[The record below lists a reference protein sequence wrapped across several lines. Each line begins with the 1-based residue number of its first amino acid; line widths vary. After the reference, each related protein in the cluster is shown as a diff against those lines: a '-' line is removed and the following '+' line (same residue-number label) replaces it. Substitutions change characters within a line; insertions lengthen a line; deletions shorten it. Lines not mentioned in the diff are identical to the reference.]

1 MYRKDFTTGEITNL
15 MSVDTQRLMEVIPY
29 INALW
34 SGKLSI
40 YPFIY
45 LFI

>member
-1 MYRKDFTTGEITNL
+1 

-34 SGKLSI
+34 SGKLSF
-40 YPFIY
+40 YLDANRFITPKWSTR
-45 LFI
+45 L